1 MREIIQ
7 TPLAVIHIIACLFLI
22 LVVLVQPGKS
32 GGLGAFTGAAATQ
45 VFGGRGAGNFLTKTT
60 WVTATVF
67 FLSSISLAYLS
78 SSSDESLAKKSET
91 VAVTAKPTPLG
102 APSAAA
108 PASAA
113 APSPAPPPAAPVAPP
128 SAEVPVAPAPSA
140 AAPSPAAPAP
150 SAVPPSSAAPK
161 PAKPKPK
168 PAKPKPAVPAQ
179 PSPAAPAPAP
189 EPAAPAPQ

>member
-60 WVTATVF
+60 WVTAAVF

-78 SSSDESLAKKSET
+78 SSSDESLAKKGG
-91 VAVTAKPTPLG
+91 VTAPKDNKPTPVPAL
-102 APSAAA
+102 SATP

-113 APSPAPPPAAPVAPP
+113 TPLPPISAPPVAPTP
-128 SAEVPVAPAPSA
+128 PEVPVPPASAEVPVPPA
-140 AAPSPAAPAP
+140 
-150 SAVPPSSAAPK
+150 SAAPTASA
-161 PAKPKPK
+161 PKPKPK
-168 PAKPKPAVPAQ
+168 PAKPKPAAPAPVAPTQ
-179 PSPAAPAPAP
+179 APAPPAPAPAT
-189 EPAAPAPQ
+189 PAP

>member
-7 TPLAVIHIIACLFLI
+7 TPLAVVHIVACLFLI

-91 VAVTAKPTPLG
+91 AAETAKPTPLG

-108 PASAA
+108 PASAT
-113 APSPAPPPAAPVAPP
+113 APSPAPPPAAPAAPP
-128 SAEVPVAPAPSA
+128 SAEVPAAPAPSA
-140 AAPSPAAPAP
+140 ASSPAAPAP
-150 SAVPPSSAAPK
+150 PASAAPK
-161 PAKPKPK
+161 PAKPKP
-168 PAKPKPAVPAQ
+168 AKPKPAAPAQ
-179 PSPAAPAPAP
+179 PGPAPAP
-189 EPAAPAPQ
+189 EPAAPAPE

>member
-60 WVTATVF
+60 WVTAAVF

-78 SSSDESLAKKSET
+78 SSSDESLAKKATLS
-91 VAVTAKPTPLG
+91 APKDNKPTPVPGL
-102 APSAAA
+102 SATP

-113 APSPAPPPAAPVAPP
+113 TPLPPISAAPVAPTP
-128 SAEVPVAPAPSA
+128 PEVPVPPASAEVPVPSATIPPAP
-140 AAPSPAAPAP
+140 PAP
-150 SAVPPSSAAPK
+150 TAS
-161 PAKPKPK
+161 AKPKPK
-168 PAKPKPAVPAQ
+168 PAKPKPAAPAPVAPTQ
-179 PSPAAPAPAP
+179 APAPPAPAPAT
-189 EPAAPAPQ
+189 PAP